1 MTECAV
7 SVCGLSRACGACRSC
22 VRAGRVTRFH
32 LLELQDT
39 VTGRNPFGATSCMG
53 PCYAAG
59 IRAGDRLLS
68 INGELC
74 THGHSEAIEAM
85 ERSERFIEVVVA
97 ERVDSS
103 PRPSG
108 DAWLAPYQVDYA

>member
-1 MTECAV
+1 MRRPACSRYVHPPGYEPGVLQITLTNCAD
-7 SVCGLSRACGACRSC
+7 GA
-22 VRAGRVTRFH
+22 VEVEH
-32 LLELQDT
+32 VD
-39 VTGRNPFGATSCMG
+39 CMG
-53 PCYAAG
+53 LCYAAG
-59 IRAGDRLLS
+59 IRAFDRLLS
-68 INGELC
+68 INGELS

-108 DAWLAPYQVDYA
+108 DAWLTRYQVDYA